1 MNTVEV
7 DMHNIHQSVQSV
19 SEERLD
25 RDRTEDSSLEWEESW
40 VWIYLDRFNGAYQ

>member
-7 DMHNIHQSVQSV
+7 DMHNIHQNVPSV

-25 RDRTEDSSLEWEESW
+25 NDHTEDSSLEWEESW
-40 VWIYLDRFNGAYQ
+40 VWIYLDRLQKAYQ